1 MSYVIHIWE
10 QPTPATL
17 TEAQSVLNRLV
28 DQPAPP
34 NPRFV
39 ELARRIHAFM
49 PELASDWTLDAPNG
63 VLDERVW
70 SLGLASTLPGNFY
83 PRLIDEAVNLGLS
96 VYDEQAGECFVPG
109 PWRLSEAGRERLVHR
124 PVAAPPAPSGSLDV
138 QGRFRAL
145 VLPRLQPHGFV
156 LETPPRR
163 GNQVLTQLVRHTL
176 LGEQRILVEWRGD
189 ADTEVV
195 ASVFCSITPALP
207 DPVAKICS
215 PQTSIRFD
223 VVDTPQINAFLH
235 RFSPAK
241 PTSRS
246 YFVSG
251 VAGLDRFLPA
261 LGDWLLAELLPVL
274 DQCKTLPDF
283 LAYDVFEPRHP
294 IYVKAYQANL
304 ALAYCAEVP
313 DLDARFDQLMRR
325 RRAEGM
331 NPDQMAA
338 AFEAL
343 RSLRST

>member
-1 MSYVIHIWE
+1 MSYVIHLWD
-10 QPTPATL
+10 QPTPATW
-17 TEAQSVLNRLV
+17 TEAQSILNRLV

-34 NPRFV
+34 NPRFA
-39 ELARRIHAFM
+39 ELARRLQAFM
-49 PELASDWTLDAPNG
+49 PEVASEWTLDAPNG
-63 VLDERVW
+63 VVDEVVW
-70 SLGLASTLPGNFY
+70 SLALARALPDSFY
-83 PRLIDEAVNLGLS
+83 PRLIDEAVALGLS

-109 PWRLSEAGRERLVHR
+109 PWRLSEAGRERLVHS
-124 PVAAPPAPSGSLDV
+124 PVAPPAPSGVLDV

-163 GNQVLTQLVRHTL
+163 GVQLLTQLVRHTL
-176 LGEQRILVEWRGD
+176 LGEQCILVQWWGD
-189 ADTEVV
+189 AESEVV

-207 DPVAKICS
+207 DPVAEICA
-215 PQTSIRFD
+215 PQTNIRFD

-241 PTSRS
+241 PTSRG
-246 YFVSG
+246 YFVLG
-251 VAGLDRFLPA
+251 VAGLDRFLSA
-261 LGDWLLAELLPVL
+261 FGDWLLAELLPVL

-283 LAYDVFEPRHP
+283 LAYDAAEPRHP

-304 ALAYCAEVP
+304 GLAYCADVP

-338 AFEAL
+338 AFKAL
-343 RSLRST
+343 RSLRSS